1 MAGKVDADNKVY
13 KLAAMP
19 FVLERKG
26 DYDEAVKVYKSA
38 ITVLDEAAKIY
49 KKGNALKI
57 HRKMFERQV
66 QVHRERLAYL
76 EDLKRKGS
84 FDGIILPP
92 TILDAM
98 EEVESE
104 DGKTWSLTQ
113 VSNTLQGM
121 AHLSRSLILVNCQ
134 IRKSLNT
141 FCENNPSQSTKDI
154 STAPAHLQPFLNTDT
169 SQRPFFSLTLSPSAP
184 IVTYRITHSSELV
197 NLGMRS
203 YWFFVKD
210 STNTHVLYALQ
221 FVWSNE
227 EPIVDTVL
235 RRAGEFLPGIGAT
248 SVRLQKT
255 KGGNFRMITRT
266 IPDMGAITEIPDGQV
281 QRKDW
286 SPRRFEYGGRN
297 FVWKS
302 AAAEG
307 KKEGGMFGSF
317 GFSWETLYET
327 KRVWAKSGSRT
338 GKMEDE
344 IVGPRLCWGEKKGG
358 NGADHSI
365 HMVGDLDIYF
375 REHLLA
381 VQLSRLARVS
391 YPPQKDTKGIEV
403 ATVGVSWLSIASS
416 FA

>member
-1 MAGKVDADNKVY
+1 MAGKIDVNNKIY

-19 FVLERKG
+19 FILERKG
-26 DYDEAVKVYKSA
+26 DYDEAITVYKSA
-38 ITVLDEAAKIY
+38 ITILDEATKIY
-49 KKGNALKI
+49 KKGNVFKI
-57 HRKMFERQV
+57 NRKMFERQV

-76 EDLKRKGS
+76 EGLKSKGS
-84 FDGIILPP
+84 FDNIILPP

-98 EEVESE
+98 EEVEKE

-113 VSNTLQGM
+113 
-121 AHLSRSLILVNCQ
+121 
-134 IRKSLNT
+134 IRKDLNT
-141 FCENNPSQSTKDI
+141 FRGDDASQSTKDI
-154 STAPAHLQPFLNTDT
+154 NSAPAHIQPFLNTDT
-169 SQRPFFSLTLSPSAP
+169 SQRPFFSLTLSPDTP
-184 IVTYRITHSSELV
+184 TVTYRITHSSELV
-197 NLGMRS
+197 SLGMRS

-210 STNTHVLYALQ
+210 ATNTHVLYALQ

-227 EPIVDTVL
+227 VPIVETVL
-235 RRAGEFLPGIGAT
+235 RRAGEFLPQIGAT

-255 KGGNFRMITRT
+255 KGGTFRMMTRT
-266 IPDMGAITEIPDGQV
+266 IPDMGAITEIPDGEM

-297 FVWKS
+297 FVWKC

-317 GFSWETLYET
+317 GIAWETLYET

-365 HMVGDLDIYF
+365 HMVGGLDLYF
-375 REHLLA
+375 KEHLLA

-391 YPPQKDTKGIEV
+391 YPPQKDTKGIE
-403 ATVGVSWLSIASS
+403 AASAGLGWLSIVSDLA
-416 FA
+416 

>member
-1 MAGKVDADNKVY
+1 MAGKIDVNNKVY

-19 FVLERKG
+19 FILERKG
-26 DYDEAVKVYKSA
+26 DYDEAITVYKNA
-38 ITVLDEAAKIY
+38 ITVLDGAVKIY
-49 KKGNALKI
+49 KKGNVPKI
-57 HRKMFERQV
+57 NRKMFERQV

-76 EDLKRKGS
+76 ENLKGKGS

-98 EEVESE
+98 EEIEDE

-113 VSNTLQGM
+113 
-121 AHLSRSLILVNCQ
+121 
-134 IRKSLNT
+134 IRRDLNT
-141 FCENNPSQSTKDI
+141 FRGDDPSQSTKDI
-154 STAPAHLQPFLNTDT
+154 SVAPAHLQPLLNTDT

-184 IVTYRITHSSELV
+184 TITYRITHSSELV
-197 NLGMRS
+197 SLGLRS

-210 STNTHVLYALQ
+210 ATNTHVLYALQ

-227 EPIVDTVL
+227 APIVETVL
-235 RRAGEFLPGIGAT
+235 RRAGEFLPQIGAT
-248 SVRLQKT
+248 SVKLQKT
-255 KGGNFRMITRT
+255 KGGSFRMITRT
-266 IPDMGAITEIPDGQV
+266 IPDMGAITEIPDGEM

-317 GFSWETLYET
+317 GFAWETLYET

-344 IVGPRLCWGEKKGG
+344 IVGPRLCWGEKKGA
-358 NGADHSI
+358 NGAEQSI
-365 HMVGDLDIYF
+365 HMIGGLDLYF

-391 YPPQKDTKGIEV
+391 YPPQKDTKGIE
-403 ATVGVSWLSIASS
+403 AASAGVGWLSIISDLA
-416 FA
+416 

>member
-1 MAGKVDADNKVY
+1 MAGKIDVNNKVY

-19 FVLERKG
+19 FILERKG
-26 DYDEAVKVYKSA
+26 DYDEAIAVYKSA
-38 ITVLDEAAKIY
+38 IAILDEATKIY
-49 KKGNALKI
+49 KKGNVLKI
-57 HRKMFERQV
+57 NRKMFERQV

-76 EDLKRKGS
+76 EDLKSKGS

-98 EEVESE
+98 EEVEKE

-113 VSNTLQGM
+113 
-121 AHLSRSLILVNCQ
+121 
-134 IRKSLNT
+134 IRKDLNKFRGDDAT
-141 FCENNPSQSTKDI
+141 QSTMDI
-154 STAPAHLQPFLNTDT
+154 NTAPAHVQPFLNTDT
-169 SQRPFFSLTLSPSAP
+169 SQRPFFSLTLSPDAP
-184 IVTYRITHSSELV
+184 TVTYRITHSSELV

-210 STNTHVLYALQ
+210 ATNTHVLYALQ

-227 EPIVDTVL
+227 APIVETVL
-235 RRAGEFLPGIGAT
+235 RRAGEFLPQIGAT

-255 KGGNFRMITRT
+255 NGGTFRMMTRT
-266 IPDMGAITEIPDGQV
+266 IPDMGTITEIPDGEM

-317 GFSWETLYET
+317 GIAWETLYET

-344 IVGPRLCWGEKKGG
+344 IVGSRLCWGEKKGG

-365 HMVGDLDIYF
+365 HMVGGLDQYF

-381 VQLSRLARVS
+381 VQLSRLARAT
-391 YPPQKDTKGIEV
+391 YPPQKDTKGIE
-403 ATVGVSWLSIASS
+403 AASAGLGWLSIVSDLA
-416 FA
+416 

>member
-1 MAGKVDADNKVY
+1 MTGKIDVNNKVY

-19 FVLERKG
+19 FILERKG
-26 DYDEAVKVYKSA
+26 EYDEAITVYKKA
-38 ITVLDEAAKIY
+38 ITVLDEATKLY
-49 KKGNALKI
+49 KKGNVLKI
-57 HRKMFERQV
+57 NRKMFERQV

-76 EDLKRKGS
+76 EDLKSKGS

-98 EEVESE
+98 EEMENE

-113 VSNTLQGM
+113 
-121 AHLSRSLILVNCQ
+121 
-134 IRKSLNT
+134 IRKDINT
-141 FCENNPSQSTKDI
+141 FRGDGPSQSTKDI
-154 STAPAHLQPFLNTDT
+154 SAAPAHIQPFLNADT
-169 SQRPFFSLTLSPSAP
+169 SQRPFFSLTLSPDAP
-184 IVTYRITHSSELV
+184 TVTYRITHSSELV

-210 STNTHVLYALQ
+210 ATNTHVLYALQ

-227 EPIVDTVL
+227 APIVETVL
-235 RRAGEFLPGIGAT
+235 RRAGEFLPQIGAT

-255 KGGNFRMITRT
+255 KGGTFRMITRT
-266 IPDMGAITEIPDGQV
+266 IPDMGAITEIPDGEM

-317 GFSWETLYET
+317 GIAWETLYET

-365 HMVGDLDIYF
+365 HMVGGLDLYF

-381 VQLSRLARVS
+381 VQLSRLARAS
-391 YPPQKDTKGIEV
+391 YPPQKDTKGIE
-403 ATVGVSWLSIASS
+403 AASAGLGWLSIASDL
-416 FA
+416 A

>member
-19 FVLERKG
+19 FILERKS
-26 DYDEAVKVYKSA
+26 DYDEAIKVYKSA

-98 EEVESE
+98 EEVERE
-104 DGKTWSLTQ
+104 DGNTWSLT
-113 VSNTLQGM
+113 
-121 AHLSRSLILVNCQ
+121 Q

-141 FCENNPSQSTKDI
+141 FCGDTPSRSTKDI

-184 IVTYRITHSSELV
+184 TVTYRITHSSELV

-210 STNTHVLYALQ
+210 QTNTHVLYALQ

-255 KGGNFRMITRT
+255 KGGSFRMITRT
-266 IPDMGAITEIPDGQV
+266 IPDMGAITEIPDGEM

-327 KRVWAKSGSRT
+327 KRVWAKNGSRT

-344 IVGPRLCWGEKKGG
+344 TVGPRLCWGEKKGG

-365 HMVGDLDIYF
+365 HMVGGLDIYF

-403 ATVGVSWLSIASS
+403 ATVGVGWLSIASS
-416 FA
+416 LA

>member
-1 MAGKVDADNKVY
+1 MAGKIDVNNKVY

-19 FVLERKG
+19 FILERKG
-26 DYDEAVKVYKSA
+26 DYDEAIAVYKSA
-38 ITVLDEAAKIY
+38 ITILDEATKVY
-49 KKGNALKI
+49 KKGNVLKI
-57 HRKMFERQV
+57 NRKMFERQV

-76 EDLKRKGS
+76 EDLKSKGS

-98 EEVESE
+98 EEVEKE

-113 VSNTLQGM
+113 
-121 AHLSRSLILVNCQ
+121 
-134 IRKSLNT
+134 IRKDLNT
-141 FCENNPSQSTKDI
+141 FRGDDATQSTKDI
-154 STAPAHLQPFLNTDT
+154 NTAPAHIQPFLNTDT
-169 SQRPFFSLTLSPSAP
+169 SQRPFFSLTLSPDAP
-184 IVTYRITHSSELV
+184 TVTYRITHSSELV

-210 STNTHVLYALQ
+210 ATNTHVLYALQ

-227 EPIVDTVL
+227 APIVETVL
-235 RRAGEFLPGIGAT
+235 RRAGEFLPQIGAT

-255 KGGNFRMITRT
+255 KGGTFRMMTRT
-266 IPDMGAITEIPDGQV
+266 IPDMGAITEIPDGEM

-317 GFSWETLYET
+317 GIAWETLYET

-344 IVGPRLCWGEKKGG
+344 IVGSRLCWGEKKGG

-365 HMVGDLDIYF
+365 HMVGGLDLYF

-381 VQLSRLARVS
+381 VQLSRLARAS
-391 YPPQKDTKGIEV
+391 YPPQKDTKGIE
-403 ATVGVSWLSIASS
+403 AASAGLGWLSIVSDLA
-416 FA
+416 

>member
-1 MAGKVDADNKVY
+1 MTGKIDANNKVY
-13 KLAAMP
+13 KLAALP
-19 FVLERKG
+19 FILERKG
-26 DYDEAVKVYKSA
+26 EYDEAIQVYKNA
-38 ITVLDEAAKIY
+38 ITVLDSAIKIY
-49 KKGNALKI
+49 KKGNVLKI
-57 HRKMFERQV
+57 NRKMFERQV

-98 EEVESE
+98 EEVENE
-104 DGKTWSLTQ
+104 DGTTWSLTQ
-113 VSNTLQGM
+113 
-121 AHLSRSLILVNCQ
+121 
-134 IRKSLNT
+134 IRKDLNT
-141 FCENNPSQSTKDI
+141 FRGDDPSQSATDI

-184 IVTYRITHSSELV
+184 PVTYRITHSSELV
-197 NLGMRS
+197 NLGLRS

-227 EPIVDTVL
+227 APIVDTVL
-235 RRAGEFLPGIGAT
+235 RRAGEFLPQIGAT
-248 SVRLQKT
+248 SVKLQKT
-255 KGGNFRMITRT
+255 KGGSFRMTTRT
-266 IPDMGAITEIPDGQV
+266 IPDIGAITEIPDGEM

-317 GFSWETLYET
+317 GIAWETLYET
-327 KRVWAKSGSRT
+327 KRVWPKSGSRT

-358 NGADHSI
+358 SGVDHSI
-365 HMVGDLDIYF
+365 HMVGGLDMYF

-381 VQLSRLARVS
+381 VQLSRLARATH
-391 YPPQKDTKGIEV
+391 PPQKDTQGIE
-403 ATVGVSWLSIASS
+403 AASAGLGWLSIVSS
-416 FA
+416 LA

>member
-26 DYDEAVKVYKSA
+26 DYDEAIKAYKSA

-84 FDGIILPP
+84 FNGIILPP

-113 VSNTLQGM
+113 
-121 AHLSRSLILVNCQ
+121 

-141 FCENNPSQSTKDI
+141 FGGDNPSQSTKDT

-169 SQRPFFSLTLSPSAP
+169 SQRPSFSLTLSPSTP
-184 IVTYRITHSSELV
+184 TVTYRITHSSELV

-227 EPIVDTVL
+227 EPIVNTVL

-255 KGGNFRMITRT
+255 KGGSFRMITRT
-266 IPDMGAITEIPDGQV
+266 IPDMGAITEIPDGEM

-307 KKEGGMFGSF
+307 KKEAGLGR
-317 GFSWETLYET
+317 W
-327 KRVWAKSGSRT
+327 
-338 GKMEDE
+338 KMKPL
-344 IVGPRLCWGEKKGG
+344 VPGCAGGEKKGG

-365 HMVGDLDIYF
+365 HMVGGLDIYF

>member
-1 MAGKVDADNKVY
+1 MAGEFDVNNKVY

-19 FVLERKG
+19 FILERKG
-26 DYDEAVKVYKSA
+26 DYDEAIKIYKSA
-38 ITVLDEAAKIY
+38 ISVLDDATKIY
-49 KKGNALKI
+49 KKGKVLKI

-98 EEVESE
+98 EEVEDE
-104 DGKTWSLTQ
+104 DGKASSLTQ
-113 VSNTLQGM
+113 
-121 AHLSRSLILVNCQ
+121 
-134 IRKSLNT
+134 IRRDLNT
-141 FCENNPSQSTKDI
+141 FRGDGPSQSTEDI
-154 STAPAHLQPFLNTDT
+154 SKAPAHLLPFLNTDT

-184 IVTYRITHSSELV
+184 TVTYRITHSSELV
-197 NLGMRS
+197 SLGMRS

-227 EPIVDTVL
+227 APIVETVL
-235 RRAGEFLPGIGAT
+235 RRAGEFLPQIGAT
-248 SVRLQKT
+248 SVKLQKM
-255 KGGNFRMITRT
+255 KGGSFRMMTRT
-266 IPDMGAITEIPDGQV
+266 IPDMGAITEIPDGEM

-297 FVWKS
+297 FVWKT

-317 GFSWETLYET
+317 GIAWETLYET
-327 KRVWAKSGSRT
+327 KRVWAKTGSRT

-344 IVGPRLCWGEKKGG
+344 ITLLGGEEGGG

-365 HMVGDLDIYF
+365 HMVGGLDLYF

-403 ATVGVSWLSIASS
+403 VSAGVNWISIASS
-416 FA
+416 LA

>member
-1 MAGKVDADNKVY
+1 MAEKIDVNNKVY

-19 FVLERKG
+19 FILERKG
-26 DYDEAVKVYKSA
+26 DYDEAIKIYQTA
-38 ITVLDEAAKIY
+38 ITVLDEATKIY
-49 KKGNALKI
+49 KKGNVLKI
-57 HRKMFERQV
+57 NRKMFERQV

-98 EEVESE
+98 EELEDE

-113 VSNTLQGM
+113 
-121 AHLSRSLILVNCQ
+121 
-134 IRKSLNT
+134 IRRDLNT
-141 FCENNPSQSTKDI
+141 FRGGDPGKSTKDI
-154 STAPAHLQPFLNTDT
+154 STAPDHIRPFLNTDT

-184 IVTYRITHSSELV
+184 TITYRITHSSELV
-197 NLGMRS
+197 SLGMRS

-210 STNTHVLYALQ
+210 STNTHVVYALQ

-227 EPIVDTVL
+227 VPIVETVL
-235 RRAGEFLPGIGAT
+235 RRAGEFLPQIGAT
-248 SVRLQKT
+248 SVKLQKM
-255 KGGNFRMITRT
+255 KGGTFRMITRT
-266 IPDMGAITEIPDGQV
+266 IPDMGAITEIPDGEM

-307 KKEGGMFGSF
+307 KKESGMFGSF
-317 GFSWETLYET
+317 GIPWETLYET

-344 IVGPRLCWGEKKGG
+344 IVGPKLCWGEKKGG

-365 HMVGDLDIYF
+365 HMVGGLDLYF

-381 VQLSRLARVS
+381 VQLSRLARAS
-391 YPPQKDTKGIEV
+391 YPPQKDTKGLEV
-403 ATVGVSWLSIASS
+403 ATTSLGWLSLATSL
-416 FA
+416 A

>member
-1 MAGKVDADNKVY
+1 MAGKIDVNNKVY

-19 FVLERKG
+19 FILERKG
-26 DYDEAVKVYKSA
+26 DYDEAITVYKNA
-38 ITVLDEAAKIY
+38 ITVLDGAVKIY
-49 KKGNALKI
+49 KKGNVPKI
-57 HRKMFERQV
+57 NRKMFERQV

-76 EDLKRKGS
+76 ENLKGKGS

-98 EEVESE
+98 EEIEDE

-113 VSNTLQGM
+113 
-121 AHLSRSLILVNCQ
+121 
-134 IRKSLNT
+134 IRRDLNT
-141 FCENNPSQSTKDI
+141 FRGDDPSQSTKDI

-184 IVTYRITHSSELV
+184 TITYRITHSSELV
-197 NLGMRS
+197 SLGLRS

-210 STNTHVLYALQ
+210 ATNTHVLYALQ

-227 EPIVDTVL
+227 APIVETVL
-235 RRAGEFLPGIGAT
+235 RRAGEFLPQIGAT
-248 SVRLQKT
+248 SVKLQKT
-255 KGGNFRMITRT
+255 KGGSFRMMTRT
-266 IPDMGAITEIPDGQV
+266 IPDMGAITEIPDGEM

-317 GFSWETLYET
+317 GFAWETLYET

-344 IVGPRLCWGEKKGG
+344 IVGPRLCWGEKKGA
-358 NGADHSI
+358 NGAEQSI
-365 HMVGDLDIYF
+365 HMVGGLDLYF

-391 YPPQKDTKGIEV
+391 YPPQKDTKGIE
-403 ATVGVSWLSIASS
+403 AASAGVGWLSIISDLA
-416 FA
+416 

>member
-1 MAGKVDADNKVY
+1 MAGKIDVNNKVY

-19 FVLERKG
+19 FILERKG
-26 DYDEAVKVYKSA
+26 DYDEAIAVYKSA
-38 ITVLDEAAKIY
+38 ITILDEATKLY
-49 KKGNALKI
+49 KKGNVLKI
-57 HRKMFERQV
+57 NRKMFERQV

-76 EDLKRKGS
+76 EDLKSKGS

-98 EEVESE
+98 EEVEKE

-113 VSNTLQGM
+113 
-121 AHLSRSLILVNCQ
+121 
-134 IRKSLNT
+134 IRKDLNT
-141 FCENNPSQSTKDI
+141 FRGDDATRSTKDI
-154 STAPAHLQPFLNTDT
+154 NTAPAHIQPFLNTDT
-169 SQRPFFSLTLSPSAP
+169 SQRPFFSLTLSPDAP
-184 IVTYRITHSSELV
+184 TVTYRITHSSELV

-210 STNTHVLYALQ
+210 ATNTHVLYALQ

-227 EPIVDTVL
+227 APIVETVL
-235 RRAGEFLPGIGAT
+235 RRAGEFLPQIGAT
-248 SVRLQKT
+248 SVRLQRT
-255 KGGNFRMITRT
+255 KGGTFRMMTRT
-266 IPDMGAITEIPDGQV
+266 IPDMGAITEIPDGEM

-317 GFSWETLYET
+317 GIGWETLYET

-344 IVGPRLCWGEKKGG
+344 IVGSRLCWGEKKGG

-365 HMVGDLDIYF
+365 HMVGGLDLYF

-381 VQLSRLARVS
+381 VQLSRLARAS
-391 YPPQKDTKGIEV
+391 YPPQKDTKGVE
-403 ATVGVSWLSIASS
+403 AASAGLGWLSIVSDLA
-416 FA
+416 

>member
-1 MAGKVDADNKVY
+1 MAEKIDVNNKVY

-19 FVLERKG
+19 FLLERKG
-26 DYDEAVKVYKSA
+26 DYDEAIKIYQNA
-38 ITVLDEAAKIY
+38 ITVLDEATKIY
-49 KKGNALKI
+49 KKGNVLKI
-57 HRKMFERQV
+57 NRKMFERQV

-98 EEVESE
+98 EEVEDE

-113 VSNTLQGM
+113 
-121 AHLSRSLILVNCQ
+121 
-134 IRKSLNT
+134 IRRDLNT
-141 FCENNPSQSTKDI
+141 FRGDDPAQSTKDI
-154 STAPAHLQPFLNTDT
+154 STAPAHIRPFLNTDT

-184 IVTYRITHSSELV
+184 TITYRITHSSELV
-197 NLGMRS
+197 SLGMRS

-221 FVWSNE
+221 FVWGNE
-227 EPIVDTVL
+227 APIVETVL
-235 RRAGEFLPGIGAT
+235 RRAGEFLPQIGAT
-248 SVRLQKT
+248 SVRLQKM
-255 KGGNFRMITRT
+255 KGGTFRMITRT
-266 IPDMGAITEIPDGQV
+266 IPDMGAITEIPDGEL

-317 GFSWETLYET
+317 GIAWETLYET
-327 KRVWAKSGSRT
+327 KRVWAKTGSRT

-358 NGADHSI
+358 NSADHSI
-365 HMVGDLDIYF
+365 HMVGGLDLYF

-381 VQLSRLARVS
+381 VQLSRLARAS
-391 YPPQKDTKGIEV
+391 YPPQKDTKGLEV
-403 ATVGVSWLSIASS
+403 ATTGLGWLSLASS
-416 FA
+416 LA

>member
-1 MAGKVDADNKVY
+1 MAGKVDANNKVY

-19 FVLERKG
+19 FILERKG
-26 DYDEAVKVYKSA
+26 DYDEAIKIYKSA
-38 ITVLDEAAKIY
+38 ITVLDEATKIY

-57 HRKMFERQV
+57 HRKMFDRQV

-98 EEVESE
+98 EEVENE

-113 VSNTLQGM
+113 
-121 AHLSRSLILVNCQ
+121 
-134 IRKSLNT
+134 IRKALNT
-141 FCENNPSQSTKDI
+141 FRRNDPSQSAKDI
-154 STAPAHLQPFLNTDT
+154 STAPAHVQPFLNTDT
-169 SQRPFFSLTLSPSAP
+169 SQIPFFSLTLSPSTP
-184 IVTYRITHSSELV
+184 TVTYRITHSSELV
-197 NLGMRS
+197 NLGRRS

-227 EPIVDTVL
+227 EPIVSTVL
-235 RRAGEFLPGIGAT
+235 RRAGEFLPDIGAT

-255 KGGNFRMITRT
+255 KGGSFRLMTRT
-266 IPDMGAITEIPDGQV
+266 IPDMGTITEIPDGEM
-281 QRKDW
+281 QRKNW

-317 GFSWETLYET
+317 GFAWETLYET

-358 NGADHSI
+358 NGADHSV
-365 HMVGDLDIYF
+365 HMVGGLDIYF

-391 YPPQKDTKGIEV
+391 YPPQKDTKGVEV
-403 ATVGVSWLSIASS
+403 ANVGVSWLSIASS

>member
-1 MAGKVDADNKVY
+1 MAGKIDVNNKVY

-19 FVLERKG
+19 FILERKG
-26 DYDEAVKVYKSA
+26 DYDEAIAVYKSA
-38 ITVLDEAAKIY
+38 IAILDEATKIY
-49 KKGNALKI
+49 KKGNVLKI
-57 HRKMFERQV
+57 NRKMFERQV

-76 EDLKRKGS
+76 EDLKSKGS

-92 TILDAM
+92 TILGAM
-98 EEVESE
+98 EEVEKE

-113 VSNTLQGM
+113 
-121 AHLSRSLILVNCQ
+121 
-134 IRKSLNT
+134 IRKDLNKFRGDDAT
-141 FCENNPSQSTKDI
+141 QSTMDI
-154 STAPAHLQPFLNTDT
+154 NTAPAHIQPFLNTDT
-169 SQRPFFSLTLSPSAP
+169 SQRPFFSLTLSPDAP
-184 IVTYRITHSSELV
+184 TVTYRITHSSELV
-197 NLGMRS
+197 SLGMRS

-210 STNTHVLYALQ
+210 ATNTHVLYALQ

-227 EPIVDTVL
+227 APIVETVL
-235 RRAGEFLPGIGAT
+235 RRAGEFLPQIGAT

-255 KGGNFRMITRT
+255 KGGTFRMMTRT
-266 IPDMGAITEIPDGQV
+266 IPDMGTITEIPDGEM

-317 GFSWETLYET
+317 GIAWETLYET

-344 IVGPRLCWGEKKGG
+344 IVGSRLCWGEKKGG

-365 HMVGDLDIYF
+365 HMVGGLDQYF

-381 VQLSRLARVS
+381 VQLSRLARAS
-391 YPPQKDTKGIEV
+391 YPPQKDTKGIE
-403 ATVGVSWLSIASS
+403 AASAGLGWLSIVSDLA
-416 FA
+416 

>member
-1 MAGKVDADNKVY
+1 MAGKIDVNNKVY

-19 FVLERKG
+19 FILERKG
-26 DYDEAVKVYKSA
+26 DYDEAIKIYKSA
-38 ITVLDEAAKIY
+38 ISVLDEATKIY
-49 KKGNALKI
+49 KKGNVLKI
-57 HRKMFERQV
+57 NRKMFERQV

-76 EDLKRKGS
+76 EDLKHKGS

-98 EEVESE
+98 EEVEHE
-104 DGKTWSLTQ
+104 DGNTWSLTQ
-113 VSNTLQGM
+113 
-121 AHLSRSLILVNCQ
+121 
-134 IRKSLNT
+134 IRKDLNT
-141 FCENNPSQSTKDI
+141 FRGDDPSQYTKDI
-154 STAPAHLQPFLNTDT
+154 STAPVHLQPFLNTDT
-169 SQRPFFSLTLSPSAP
+169 SQRPFFSLTLSPSARP
-184 IVTYRITHSSELV
+184 ITYRITHSSELV
-197 NLGMRS
+197 SLGMRS

-227 EPIVDTVL
+227 VPIVDTVL
-235 RRAGEFLPGIGAT
+235 RRAGEFLPQIGAT
-248 SVRLQKT
+248 SVKLQKM
-255 KGGNFRMITRT
+255 KGGSFRLITRT
-266 IPDMGAITEIPDGQV
+266 IPDMGAITEIPDGEM

-307 KKEGGMFGSF
+307 KKPERGMFGSF
-317 GFSWETLYET
+317 GFAWETLYET

-344 IVGPRLCWGEKKGG
+344 TVGPRLCWGEKKGG

-365 HMVGDLDIYF
+365 HMVGGLDLYF

-381 VQLSRLARVS
+381 AQLSRLARVS

-403 ATVGVSWLSIASS
+403 ATEGLGWLSIASS

>member
-1 MAGKVDADNKVY
+1 MAGEFDVNNKVY

-19 FVLERKG
+19 FILERKG
-26 DYDEAVKVYKSA
+26 DYDEAIKIYKSA
-38 ITVLDEAAKIY
+38 ISVLDDATKIY
-49 KKGNALKI
+49 KKGKVLKI

-98 EEVESE
+98 EEVEDE
-104 DGKTWSLTQ
+104 DGKASSLTQ
-113 VSNTLQGM
+113 
-121 AHLSRSLILVNCQ
+121 
-134 IRKSLNT
+134 IRRDLNT
-141 FCENNPSQSTKDI
+141 FRGDGPSQSTEDI
-154 STAPAHLQPFLNTDT
+154 SKAPAHLLPFLNTDT

-184 IVTYRITHSSELV
+184 TVTYRITHSSELV
-197 NLGMRS
+197 SLGMRS

-227 EPIVDTVL
+227 APIVETVL
-235 RRAGEFLPGIGAT
+235 RRAGEFLPQIGAT
-248 SVRLQKT
+248 SVKLQKM
-255 KGGNFRMITRT
+255 KGGSFRMMTRT
-266 IPDMGAITEIPDGQV
+266 IPDMGAITEIPDGEM

-297 FVWKS
+297 FVWKT

-317 GFSWETLYET
+317 GIAWETLYET
-327 KRVWAKSGSRT
+327 KRVWAKTGSRT

-358 NGADHSI
+358 E
-365 HMVGDLDIYF
+365 
-375 REHLLA
+375 RC
-381 VQLSRLARVS
+381 
-391 YPPQKDTKGIEV
+391 
-403 ATVGVSWLSIASS
+403 
-416 FA
+416 